1 MKNIRI
7 KSFAGRQR
15 GAASLDQ
22 IIAVVIGLVV
32 LAGVA
37 AAGASAFNSSD
48 AGTEVSHMQ
57 TLLSNIR
64 GGFRGSDGYGAA
76 NTDLAALCIQGEC
89 QPKDMVVSG
98 TKLYNRWNGQI
109 TIVSTGLG
117 FTLTTPDVP
126 KSACSAVVA
135 KVSQTGQYT
144 VSING
149 SPQAPGAVSGGVAQG
164 LCTSASNTITFASTM

>member
-1 MKNIRI
+1 MKNMRL
-7 KSFAGRQR
+7 KSFARHQR

-37 AAGASAFNSSD
+37 AAGASAFSGSD
-48 AGTEVSHMQ
+48 AGTEIDHMQ

-64 GGFRGSDGYGAA
+64 GGFRGSDGYGTAG
-76 NTDLAALCIQGEC
+76 TDLAALCIQGEC
-89 QPKDMVVSG
+89 QPKDMVVTG

-109 TIVSTGLG
+109 TLVSTGLG
-117 FTLTTPDVP
+117 FTMTTPSVP
-126 KSACSAVVA
+126 KSACSQLVA
-135 KVSQTGQYT
+135 KISQSGLYT

-149 SPQAPGAVSGGVAQG
+149 TAQTAGAVNAGTAQG
-164 LCTSASNTITFASTM
+164 LCTSASNTLAFTATM